1 MDGGMWGAIA
11 QSGTDMMQTGASF
24 ANMMQQHKWAN
35 EAASDQQNFAQ
46 FMANTTYRRA
56 VRDMELAGLNPVLA
70 VDRGGAPVP
79 SVGQAGVPNVGIQTP
94 KFSAKNVQEAR
105 QMDESLALLRAA
117 RQKTEHEA
125 QTARYEAIASE
136 AMPTRAWWQAESE
149 AERWRQLRAS
159 VGLVDAQTA
168 QTEAVTGRTRLDT
181 ELMSTNLPSA
191 KALEELYTDYPWLR
205 KFSQAVKDIVG
216 NKPKEF

>member
-35 EAASDQQNFAQ
+35 QAASDQQNFAQ

-79 SVGQAGVPNVGIQTP
+79 SVGQAAVPNVGIQTP

-117 RQKTEHEA
+117 REKTEHEA
-125 QTARYEAIASE
+125 QSARYEALAAEAS
-136 AMPTRAWWQAESE
+136 PTRAWWQAESE

-168 QTEAVTGRTRLDT
+168 QTQALTNRTRLDT
-181 ELMSTNLPSA
+181 ELMGTQMPSA
-191 KALEELYTDYPWLR
+191 KALEELYTRYPWLR
-205 KFSQAVKDIVG
+205 MFGATMQELRK
-216 NKPKEF
+216 